1 MSDHK
6 FKVGDVVEFVRD
18 GSIYIIAEFGARRI
32 LVDTIV
38 ESDPEWKGKRVWFS
52 QLREGEIRFI
62 THLTETSNVPA
73 GQMPQLESTASPAS
87 GTRTSSEP
95 GSRSQPSG
103 RRGSA
108 RSGK

>member
-6 FKVGDVVEFVRD
+6 FEVGDVVEFIDD
-18 GSIYIIAEFGARRI
+18 GSMYILAEIKSDRI
-32 LVDTIV
+32 WCDTIV
-38 ESDPEWKGKRVWFS
+38 ESDPYWKGKRVWFTRIS
-52 QLREGEIRFI
+52 LRSLKFI
-62 THLTETSNVPA
+62 THLTETSDAPA
-73 GQMPQLESTASPAS
+73 GQTLQSESTASPAL
-87 GTRTSSEP
+87 GTRTSSAR